1 MKRRLS
7 ALSSPKAQALPPVD
21 DTPWGS
27 LRRLR
32 GRIEDLKANIFDS
45 FGCASRFNGLR
56 GVAAACFEKRRNWI
70 DQALEPSSLPRRR
83 RRWLMLSEHAAI
95 RDIVSG
101 TLNWIVGYMQYDGI
115 HLWPKLPD
123 RECKLKRRGYA
134 VVLEV
139 ATVNG
144 AFRRTPWIVAPKRPI
159 G

>member
-1 MKRRLS
+1 M
-7 ALSSPKAQALPPVD
+7 D
-21 DTPWGS
+21 DCGGS

-45 FGCASRFNGLR
+45 FGCAGRFKGLR
-56 GVAAACFEKRRNWI
+56 GVTAACSEKRRNWI
-70 DQALEPSSLPRRR
+70 DEALEPSSLPRRR

-101 TLNWIVGYMQYDGI
+101 TLNRIVGYMQYDGI
-115 HLWPKLPD
+115 HLWPKLRD

-134 VVLEV
+134 VILEV
-139 ATVNG
+139 AAVNG
-144 AFRRTPWIVAPKRPI
+144 AFRRTPRIVAPNRAI